1 MAETAY
7 LCHHGVKGQKW
18 GVRRWQNG
26 NGSLTPE
33 GYIHYGYGRNHSKS
47 ERTRIARSHKSFLD
61 NKSTRRSE
69 LSNASVSK
77 DLQNKNETNGRFT
90 LTDKQKRNIKI
101 ALGVTAAVAVTAGVM
116 YYSKNKRFY
125 SDSLTSKKL
134 DSDFVLKKGS
144 KIQNLSFDKN
154 RMDDVRL
161 WRSNGDMMYA
171 SHTARDNAKYMAY
184 YATNPKAILEGKVPP
199 LKYRISGHVL
209 KNVKVAS
216 EKSGAAVF
224 SDLFRT
230 NDEFRNFV
238 TDPSKMR
245 EYYVSRVPKQFSGY
259 KEALTALD
267 RVSSSNNPSDEDL
280 RMVYRLFNYTI
291 PHEEC
296 AQARAKFFSKLK
308 RSGYGAL
315 LDTNDALY
323 GGFHSESP
331 VIIFDMENVTSDVA
345 RDLTYADV
353 LKSVAK
359 NAKNALFVADTSVK
373 LYG

>member
-1 MAETAY
+1 MSEY
-7 LCHHGVKGQKW
+7 LVHHGIKGQKW

-33 GYIHYGYGRNHSKS
+33 GYIHYGYGRNRSKS
-47 ERTRIARSHKSFLD
+47 ERTQIARGHKSFSG
-61 NKSTRRSE
+61 NGSPRRSK
-69 LSNASVSK
+69 LSNASVSRNSLDK
-77 DLQNKNETNGRFT
+77 SETNSRFT
-90 LTDKQKRNIKI
+90 LTDKQKRDIKI
-101 ALGVTAAVAVTAGVM
+101 ALGVTAAAAVTAGVI

-125 SDSLTSKKL
+125 SDALTSKKL

-144 KIQNLSFDKN
+144 SIQNLSFDKT
-154 RMDDVRL
+154 RMDSPRL

-171 SHTARDNAKYMAY
+171 SHTSRDNAKYMAY
-184 YATNPKAILEGKVPP
+184 YATNPKAILEGKIPP
-199 LKYRISGHVL
+199 LKYRISGHVA
-209 KNVKVAS
+209 KNIKVAS

-230 NDEFRNFV
+230 NDEFRSFV

-245 EYYVSRVPKQFSGY
+245 EYYISRVPKQFSGY
-259 KEALTALD
+259 KEALKALD
-267 RVSSSNNPSDEDL
+267 RVSGSKNPSDEDL

-296 AQARAKFFSKLK
+296 ARARSAFFSKLK
-308 RSGYGAL
+308 MSGYGAL

-331 VIIFDMENVTSDVA
+331 VIIFDMENVTSDFA
-345 RDLTYADV
+345 RELTYADV
-353 LKSVAK
+353 LKSVAE
-359 NAKNALFVADTSVK
+359 NAKNFISIADTSVK